1 MTRPFAIPFA
11 LAAAACAQTLV
22 EPERAAEIRQAFDQP
37 LAAMLRCGISPVK
50 PFLTFGFR
58 FQTGYQLT
66 FPLSQFSGSGHR
78 ISIHVRVV
86 PAGLPPVYLTVT
98 KGLPNVPDVK
108 ADAAEDGMFVVGE
121 GSYSVDLLAVD
132 DEHRSCRSTWQI
144 QARLNGT
151 ERQVVPATPP
161 LTIFEAASSTP
172 PGAPK
177 QRPDIGRLTI
187 LLHAAPM
194 MPRRTKLQEDDI
206 NLLTDS
212 VSTLLRQWP
221 ARSVRLIA
229 FNLLQRSVIVRK
241 DKFDASQMND
251 LTQSLEQVEL
261 GAVNYR
267 TLASSRNPLDLMS
280 NLVQEEL
287 RDLPDAVLILGP
299 QAALGENLP
308 PEPGKRLEPTPIF
321 YLQYP
326 PGRVLFG
333 QPGFASAQ
341 PIGSAGVRGPGNLG
355 PDNLSSLSRVPISMA
370 TADGIQKLVV
380 RLKGE
385 IFPVRSPH
393 DLADAIRRIDPRI
406 ARTAAPAEAAP
417 TPELD
422 GAKITPPE
430 LPPDAPPPKPAQPSA
445 TDADPIDVLAALRDR
460 LLEHGQTVPNHT
472 CVETVNRSRF
482 EHSGQAM
489 SSCDAV
495 LAGRRQMGA
504 GARLRLATTDRLRLD
519 VALSTEREIYSWAGA
534 NHFEDRDIDEIVP
547 RGAMGTGPFAG
558 FLLSVFIGR
567 PPRFVF
573 EGETTLNGRT
583 VYEYSFDVP
592 KPESH
597 FRFKAHK
604 EWLITAYSGNIF
616 VDPKTSD
623 LVRLVVR
630 SDELPPETETCEVDT
645 TLDYGKVQLNG
656 GLFFLPSSTTQT
668 FVGRDSEVSEN
679 VYTFSSCRDFHAES
693 TIDYGDHADDH
704 STKTGSPAAT
714 FEWPAGL
721 PVLIEVTD
729 TIDSATAA
737 AGDRIRGRV
746 FQTVRDQKGRTI
758 VAEGTPVT
766 GRLMRVE
773 VRHPSPQV
781 TIALRWETI
790 GIGGQELPVAL
801 MPRHP
806 VRPGSEI
813 QLGGVAAIAGLK
825 RRGVEFEL
833 PLPGEER
840 FGVYHFSGEHVLV
853 ESGLKTGWVT
863 AKP

>member
-1 MTRPFAIPFA
+1 
-11 LAAAACAQTLV
+11 
-22 EPERAAEIRQAFDQP
+22 
-37 LAAMLRCGISPVK
+37 
-50 PFLTFGFR
+50 
-58 FQTGYQLT
+58 
-66 FPLSQFSGSGHR
+66 
-78 ISIHVRVV
+78 
-86 PAGLPPVYLTVT
+86 
-98 KGLPNVPDVK
+98 
-108 ADAAEDGMFVVGE
+108 
-121 GSYSVDLLAVD
+121 
-132 DEHRSCRSTWQI
+132 
-144 QARLNGT
+144 
-151 ERQVVPATPP
+151 
-161 LTIFEAASSTP
+161 
-172 PGAPK
+172 
-177 QRPDIGRLTI
+177 
-187 LLHAAPM
+187 
-194 MPRRTKLQEDDI
+194 
-206 NLLTDS
+206 
-212 VSTLLRQWP
+212 
-221 ARSVRLIA
+221 
-229 FNLLQRSVIVRK
+229 
-241 DKFDASQMND
+241 
-251 LTQSLEQVEL
+251 
-261 GAVNYR
+261 
-267 TLASSRNPLDLMS
+267 
-280 NLVQEEL
+280 
-287 RDLPDAVLILGP
+287 
-299 QAALGENLP
+299 
-308 PEPGKRLEPTPIF
+308 
-321 YLQYP
+321 
-326 PGRVLFG
+326 
-333 QPGFASAQ
+333 
-341 PIGSAGVRGPGNLG
+341 
-355 PDNLSSLSRVPISMA
+355 MA
-370 TADGIQKLVV
+370 NADGIQKLVV

-385 IFPVRSPH
+385 TFPVRSPH

-406 ARTAAPAEAAP
+406 ARTVLPAENVQAP
-417 TPELD
+417 EPESAKTTPPVLPPN
-422 GAKITPPE
+422 ATPPE
-430 LPPDAPPPKPAQPSA
+430 PVKPSA

-460 LLEHGQTVPNHT
+460 VLEHGHTVPNHT
-472 CVETVNRSRF
+472 CVETVDRSRF
-482 EHSGQAM
+482 EHAGQALK
-489 SSCDAV
+489 SCDAV

-547 RGAMGTGPFAG
+547 QGAMGTGPFAG

-573 EGETTLNGRT
+573 EGETALNGRT

-597 FRFKAHK
+597 FRFKANK
-604 EWLITAYSGNIF
+604 EWLTTAYSGDLF

-825 RRGVEFEL
+825 RHGVEFEL